1 MRGTAEG
8 RSIELEPT
16 STASLGLFVALLS
29 AGCGAAPPEPNPPLP
44 EVSSVLA
51 AAPGPAEAHAPEAP
65 SAAPEQLADPAFV
78 SAAST
83 VGPAREG
90 MQLVPAGPYWTG
102 CDKGRDPFCREQDE
116 AFRQVELGDYQ
127 IDTYEV
133 TVRNYAACVDAG
145 GCDATRMGGFDDR
158 EDDEWMYCNWGKA
171 GKDDHPINC
180 VSWEQADTY
189 CRWAGKRLPSAAE
202 WEKAARG
209 TDKRA
214 YPWGDEMISCEYA
227 VTNETSKATD
237 KGCGENTTQP
247 VGSRPRG
254 VSPYGV
260 HDIVGNVWE
269 WTADRYV
276 PPPGAKDVRN
286 DERVGKGGCWGS
298 GNPWNSRISWSH
310 HYPADYRSNIRL
322 GFRCAA
328 DVDRSSTATASR

>member
-1 MRGTAEG
+1 MRGVDH
-8 RSIELEPT
+8 RYSSELEQT
-16 STASLGLFVALLS
+16 VSVVAALLLGLS
-29 AGCGAAPPEPNPPLP
+29 AAACGAAPPEPNLGA
-44 EVSSVLA
+44 L
-51 AAPGPAEAHAPEAP
+51 EASGP
-65 SAAPEQLADPAFV
+65 SAASLVAAPSPSPTEEPMVQSEPGFV
-78 SAAST
+78 HTAQSSST
-83 VGPAREG
+83 ARDG
-90 MQLVPAGPYWTG
+90 MRFIPAGPYWTG
-102 CDKGRDPFCREQDE
+102 CDKGKDPFCREQDE

-127 IDTYEV
+127 IDTFEV
-133 TVRNYAACVDAG
+133 TVRNYAACVEAG
-145 GCDATRMGGFDDR
+145 ACDATRMGGFVGWKN
-158 EDDEWMYCNWGKA
+158 DEWMYCNWGKA
-171 GKDDHPINC
+171 GKDEHPINC

-189 CRWAGKRLPSAAE
+189 CSWAGKRLPSAAE

-227 VTNETSKATD
+227 VTNETAKATD

-247 VGSRPRG
+247 VGSKPKG

-276 PPPGAKDVRN
+276 PPPGAKDVRDN
-286 DERVGKGGCWGS
+286 ERVGKGGCWGS

-328 DVDRSSTATASR
+328 DVEREPQSTASR